1 MIKIIIG
8 IVIISINLYS
18 ENNWAQEAINE
29 GFGQTVRH
37 ITGTKNDVD
46 KCWEKYWDYDKKSS
60 SYYHKINNEN
70 TQMKKVLEVN
80 HINYIVI
87 LNTLKM
93 AYINKNKEPI
103 KYQKEKS
110 TNSKIENC
118 NNQYE
123 NLYNRRNNEIFKLEK
138 ENKEL
143 KRLITVNNLGIDEE
157 PQQKKKIKIEIK

>member
-18 ENNWAQEAINE
+18 ENNWAQEGINE
-29 GFGQTVRH
+29 GFRQTARY

-46 KCWEKYWDYDKKSS
+46 KCWEKYWSYEYKSS

-70 TQMKKVLEVN
+70 TQMKKVLEAN

-87 LNTLKM
+87 LNTLKT
-93 AYINKNKEPI
+93 AYINENKEPI

-123 NLYNRRNNEIFKLEK
+123 NLYNRRNNEIIKLEK

-143 KRLITVNNLGIDEE
+143 KRLITTNNLGIDEE
-157 PQQKKKIKIEIK
+157 PKQKKKIKIEMK